1 MKPFAACKGLVVIAD
16 GGLRRVL
23 RELLIGVKMH
33 DVEYLSDV
41 GGVAHALRA
50 NPSIDLIISQNDV
63 PGGGSIAI
71 ARFVRW
77 EMSAPANTL
86 PIISLGRDWTP
97 ELLQETREAG
107 ICEVI
112 AMPTSLMAVQA
123 KLLSAMDG
131 KRPFISSATYRGGC
145 RRRRSSKG
153 HQGPFRR
160 AEDRIAEQ
168 LNQAVEK
175 SERRAIRQELQG
187 ERSLPPV
194 PGMAAAAPQR
204 GSFAAP
210 ARPRA
215 DEAEEDEGGDRQ
227 TRAVIDKAFV
237 TARLIEQLLARLVTT
252 TGAEAQGALTTAVAD
267 AEERLINLMAL
278 AQMRIEQHGCSAA
291 DIERLRII
299 RKSVDASAESLL
311 RAQLSRLIK
320 SGEDILS
327 GRAGLSFNIGRAM
340 QARMSYAQFLINVR
354 GGIDMLDSEVKDA
367 VKKAQGIVA
376 QVKEIEAGVLPLP
389 QFDTARSP
397 KSQTSGRSGPAG
409 R

>member
-1 MKPFAACKGLVVIAD
+1 
-16 GGLRRVL
+16 
-23 RELLIGVKMH
+23 MH
-33 DVEYLSDV
+33 AV
-41 GGVAHALRA
+41 RA
-50 NPSIDLIISQNDV
+50 NPSVDLIISQNDI
-63 PGGGSIAI
+63 PGGGSVAI

-77 EMSAPANTL
+77 EMPAPAKTL

-97 ELLQETREAG
+97 ELLLETREAG

-131 KRPFISSATYRGGC
+131 KRPFISTATYRGRC

-153 HQGPFRR
+153 YQGPFRR

-175 SERRAIRQELQG
+175 SERRAIRQDQQG
-187 ERSLPPV
+187 ERSPPPV
-194 PGMAAAAPQR
+194 PTPGQAAVVQQNAA
-204 GSFAAP
+204 SSA

-215 DEAEEDEGGDRQ
+215 NEVEVEEGGDRQ

-237 TARLIEQLLARLVTT
+237 TTRLIEQLLARLVTT
-252 TGAEAQGALTTAVAD
+252 TDSVGQATLNTAVAD

-278 AQMRIEQHGCSAA
+278 VQMRIEQHGCSAA
-291 DIERLRII
+291 DVERLRII

-320 SGEDILS
+320 SGEDLLS
-327 GRAGLSFNIGRAM
+327 GRAGLSFNMGLAM
-340 QARMSYAQFLINVR
+340 QARMSYAQFLINLR
-354 GGIDMLDSEVKDA
+354 GGLDMLDGEVKDA
-367 VKKAQGIVA
+367 VDKAQGIVA
-376 QVKEIEAGVLPLP
+376 QVKEIEAGIMPLP
-389 QFDTARSP
+389 QFETARSSKLP
-397 KSQTSGRSGPAG
+397 TSERSGPAG